1 MTTIAWDGRTLA
13 ADTQVSRHGNDVART
28 VKIHKFGRLLVGACG
43 TTSLNQRFIGWLAA
57 GMHGDPPA
65 LAIGDS
71 RGCVIAIMP
80 DGAIV
85 EWNGDH
91 PPDVVRAR
99 FAAWGSGSDVALGA
113 MAFGASAEQAVLAAS
128 TLDHATG
135 GPITTL
141 AVGPK

>member
-1 MTTIAWDGRTLA
+1 MTTIAWDGKTLA
-13 ADTQVSRHGNDVART
+13 ADSQVSRHGNDVART
-28 VKIHKFGRLLVGACG
+28 VKVQKIGRLLVGACG
-43 TTSLNQRFIGWLAA
+43 TTSLNQRFVGWLSG
-57 GMHGDPPA
+57 GMQGPPPS

-71 RGCVIAIMP
+71 KGCVIAIMP
-80 DGAIV
+80 NGAIV

-91 PPDVVRAR
+91 PPDMVRAR

-113 MAFGASAEQAVLAAS
+113 MAFGASAEQAVAAAA

-141 AVGPK
+141 SVR